1 MNLSEDVDLEQYVS
15 RPDQISAAD
24 ISSICQEA
32 GMKAV
37 RKNRYVITQQDFDKA
52 YKTVVRRTQKDFNF
66 YKWFCRLNARFS
78 YFLTHRLK
86 LYWILRSLEWPYRE
100 NKF

>member
-1 MNLSEDVDLEQYVS
+1 MNLSEDVDLELYVS

-24 ISSICQEA
+24 IASICQEA

-52 YKTVVRRTQKDFNF
+52 YKTVVKRTQKDFNF
-66 YKWFCRLNARFS
+66 YKW
-78 YFLTHRLK
+78 
-86 LYWILRSLEWPYRE
+86 
-100 NKF
+100 

>member
-24 ISSICQEA
+24 IASICQEA

-52 YKTVVRRTQKDFNF
+52 YKTVVKRTQKDFNF
-66 YKWFCRLNARFS
+66 YKWGLIAIP
-78 YFLTHRLK
+78 K
-86 LYWILRSLEWPYRE
+86 
-100 NKF
+100 

>member
-24 ISSICQEA
+24 IASICQEA

-52 YKTVVRRTQKDFNF
+52 YKTVVKRTQKDYNF
-66 YKWFCRLNARFS
+66 YKWWQITCWYKIVKLNFYACRMPV
-78 YFLTHRLK
+78 
-86 LYWILRSLEWPYRE
+86 I
-100 NKF
+100 

>member
-1 MNLSEDVDLEQYVS
+1 
-15 RPDQISAAD
+15 
-24 ISSICQEA
+24 
-32 GMKAV
+32 MKAV

-78 YFLTHRLK
+78 YFFNSST
-86 LYWILRSLEWPYRE
+86 
-100 NKF
+100 